1 MHVAEETTERLVLT
15 ASSPRFQP
23 FLIGGLG

>member
-1 MHVAEETTERLVLT
+1 MHVAEEPTDRLVLT